1 MIGSRLVQQMEMIKV
16 DIHFFIVNF
25 KTVIVEVRSILPTF
39 SKRRLNRTYQPQG
52 EPNEPNPPTYLG
64 RLCLFYPS
72 GDEGGAGV
80 L

>member
-1 MIGSRLVQQMEMIKV
+1 MAYDSPLLRKGACVQK
-16 DIHFFIVNF
+16 
-25 KTVIVEVRSILPTF
+25 
-39 SKRRLNRTYQPQG
+39 G
-52 EPNEPNPPTYLG
+52 EPNEPNPPTHLG